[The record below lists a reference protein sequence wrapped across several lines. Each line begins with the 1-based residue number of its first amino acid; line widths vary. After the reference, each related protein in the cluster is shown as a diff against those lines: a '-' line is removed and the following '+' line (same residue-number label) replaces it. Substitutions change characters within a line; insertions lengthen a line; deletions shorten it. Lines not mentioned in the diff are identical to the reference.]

1 MNWTITFIRESDFK
15 HHVAETIAAYGDKLL
30 SYDLEKLNSNLIDPV
45 KMIFDKNVY
54 RESWEELI
62 KSEIFRQRDKASN
75 NDIGYFHQR
84 IFQYFK
90 GCHVPDNGKEGG
102 WDVIYENPDGIS
114 LPEGDIVHR
123 IYVEMKNKHNT
134 MNSSAAGKTYIKMQN
149 QLLQDDD
156 CACFLVEAIAKRSQ
170 NIKWSTTVDRRK
182 VSHRYIRRVSIDQF
196 YALVTGEDDA
206 FHQICMALPSAIQ
219 SVIASNIETNIPKD
233 TAYQELVS
241 MAKRFG
247 GNDKELSMAMAM
259 YMLGFSTYLGFQS
272 PEDTSLKEIY
282 QFVREHR
289 EPYGN

>member
-1 MNWTITFIRESDFK
+1 MNWTIKFIRETDFM

-30 SYDLEKLNSNLIDPV
+30 SYDLEKLNSNLIDPI

-102 WDVIYENPDGIS
+102 WDVIYENPDGIV
-114 LPEGDIVHR
+114 LPEGDTVHT

-134 MNSSAAGKTYIKMQN
+134 MNSSAAGKTYIKMQH

-170 NIKWSTTVDRRK
+170 NIKWMTTVDKHK
-182 VSHRYIRRVSIDQF
+182 VSHKHIRRVSIDQF
-196 YALVTGEDDA
+196 YAIVTGEENA
-206 FHQICMALPSAIQ
+206 FHQICMVLPSTIQ
-219 SVIASNIETNIPKD
+219 SVIASSTKTQIPED
-233 TAYQELVS
+233 TAYQELVA
-241 MAKRFG
+241 MARKFG
-247 GNDKELSMAMAM
+247 GENKELSMAMAM
-259 YMLGFSTYLGFQS
+259 YLLGFSTYLGFQS
-272 PEDTSLKEIY
+272 STDTSLKDIY

-289 EPYGN
+289 ATYGE